1 MMYRRGVTLLELLL
15 AIALLLALGGLVL
28 PALFNRLPERAFES
42 SAEIVRS
49 QLLLARAHAQATGEP
64 IEVLFAT
71 DPPRVAARRFDASL
85 VTLEPQADASDALGG
100 QDEPF
105 EVTSLDDE
113 EAPEDLRIPEPWAE
127 RVLADGVWIAD
138 RPGLP
143 EGEPAGFGGEAELL
157 AAGDE
162 DVERDEV
169 PRVIRLAL
177 FMPDGSAVLAEPV
190 WVRDGHGRSGRLT
203 VNHWTGLPSF
213 ERVTGV
219 VQEAEGEE
227 DEQPEPEDP
236 DEELDRLEKEFA
248 EPEAPEAGEEEEP
261 ES

>member
-1 MMYRRGVTLLELLL
+1 MMNRRGVTLLELLL

-28 PALFNRLPERAFES
+28 PALFNRLPERAFVS

-85 VTLEPQADASDALGG
+85 VTLEPRADASDG

-105 EVTSLDDE
+105 EVTSLDDKE
-113 EAPEDLRIPEPWAE
+113 GPEALRIPEPWAE
-127 RVLADGVWIAD
+127 RVLANGVWIAD

-143 EGEPAGFGGEAELL
+143 EGDPAGFGVEVELV
-157 AAGDE
+157 AGGDE

-169 PRVIRLAL
+169 PRAIRLAL

-190 WVRDGHGRSGRLT
+190 WVRDDHGRRGRLT

-219 VQEAEGEE
+219 VQEPQGQE
-227 DEQPEPEDP
+227 DEQPEQEEP
-236 DEELDRLEKEFA
+236 DEELDRLEQEFA
-248 EPEAPEAGEEEEP
+248 DPEAPEAGDDEET

>member
-1 MMYRRGVTLLELLL
+1 MMNRRGVTLLELLL

-28 PALFNRLPERAFES
+28 PALFNRLPERAFVS

-71 DPPRVAARRFDASL
+71 DPPRVVARRFDASL
-85 VTLEPQADASDALGG
+85 ATLEPRADASDAPDG
-100 QDEPF
+100 QNEPF

-113 EAPEDLRIPEPWAE
+113 EAPEALRIPEPWAE
-127 RVLADGVWIAD
+127 RVLADGVWIAE

-143 EGEPAGFGGEAELL
+143 EGEPAGFGVEAQLL

-169 PRVIRLAL
+169 PRAIRLAL

-190 WVRDGHGRSGRLT
+190 WVRDGHGRRGRLT

-213 ERVTGV
+213 ERV
-219 VQEAEGEE
+219 AEIHEEPLEEE
-227 DEQPEPEDP
+227 DEQREQEEP

-248 EPEAPEAGEEEEP
+248 EPEAPEAGDDEET

>member
-1 MMYRRGVTLLELLL
+1 MMNRRGVTLLELLL

-85 VTLEPQADASDALGG
+85 VTLEPQAGDSDAPDG
-100 QDEPF
+100 QGEPF
-105 EVTSLDDE
+105 EVTPLDDE
-113 EAPEDLRIPEPWAE
+113 EAPEALRIPEPWAE
-127 RVLADGVWIAD
+127 RALADGVWIAES
-138 RPGLP
+138 PGP
-143 EGEPAGFGGEAELL
+143 AEGEPAGFGVEAELL

-162 DVERDEV
+162 DIERDDV
-169 PRVIRLAL
+169 PRAIRLAL

-190 WVRDGHGRSGRLT
+190 WVRDDHGRRGRLA

-213 ERVTGV
+213 ERVTEV
-219 VQEAEGEE
+219 TPAPEREE
-227 DEQPEPEDP
+227 DEQPEEEEPE
-236 DEELDRLEKEFA
+236 EELDRLEKEFA
-248 EPEAPEAGEEEEP
+248 EPEAPETGEEEET